1 MTTPRRLTAEE
12 AALWAKVARTVQPL
26 QPSRSARRMGDR
38 ATHDGGVVEPL
49 GPAPRAAKP
58 PAPATAAK
66 SAPLRSALLREPAA
80 APVPAGRLPLPQT
93 SRDDQGGL
101 DSHWERR
108 IRGGGLQP
116 DFTLDLHGTTLDG
129 AYHRLND
136 GLAQARAMGAR
147 VVLLI
152 AGKPRPVEAADRG
165 ERRGA
170 IRAKVL
176 DWLAAGP
183 HASHIAAIRRAHPR
197 HGGEGALYVV
207 LRRG

>member
-1 MTTPRRLTAEE
+1 MTTPRGLTAAE
-12 AALWAKVARTVQPL
+12 AALWAKVARTVKPL
-26 QPSRSARRMGDR
+26 QPSRPARRKGDD
-38 ATHDGGVVEPL
+38 AEHGGGVAEPL
-49 GPAPRAAKP
+49 GPEPGVAKPLAPAAAAKSP
-58 PAPATAAK
+58 PRR
-66 SAPLRSALLREPAA
+66 SAPLRQPAA
-80 APVPAGRLPLPQT
+80 GSVPAERLPPRQT
-93 SRDDQGGL
+93 PRDDQGGL

-108 IRGGGLQP
+108 IRGGALQP
-116 DFTLDLHGTTLDG
+116 DFTLDLHGVTLEG
-129 AYHRLND
+129 AYTRLND

-183 HASHIAAIRRAHPR
+183 HAGSVAAIRRAHPR

-207 LRRG
+207 LRRR